1 MIAQFSR
8 NGQLDG
14 HSKMMIAFFRG
25 TVKFSGLCM
34 RFSSSPTFEEM
45 HIEDVYSAFN
55 EN

>member
-8 NGQLDG
+8 NGQLAC
-14 HSKMMIAFFRG
+14 HSKMIAVFFRG

-34 RFSSSPTFEEM
+34 RLPFSYIREM
-45 HIEDVYSAFN
+45 HMEDVYSTFN